1 MTSNKHINI
10 IENKDLEKI
19 RLFIE
24 DNFIDSKDISI
35 NIVNL
40 KKLITFLNKNN
51 IKLNYYDLRSL
62 LEYSYKLENTIKVI
76 KQRKIIS
83 NIFENM
89 DSEVKRIYKYSINII
104 DKNNSKSDKKSNKI
118 YKEFNEYQRN
128 TRHKE
133 RLTYEKQNE
142 LLLRISNGDKEAKN
156 ELIMSYLPLALGIAG
171 KYKYAWNYEDLVQIG
186 TIGLIDAIENY
197 DPKKGKNF
205 SRYISAYIE
214 GTICNNLYSDI
225 RLSPIVYIKMKLM
238 IKIMLENYFK
248 YDKVLSEEE
257 LSKISNLKIE
267 TIEKYKK
274 IFKLLEKDSSF
285 NRLNLNDELV
295 DYIEEDKL
303 IDQEYYNELNK
314 LFDSVSLTSK
324 EQKVIKLIYFENI
337 ENEAEVARIL
347 GITRERVRQLKL
359 KALRKLRYDLEI
371 RKYTGLNNRFIED
384 YNQSNKF
391 KKARTKLTYNK

>member
-128 TRHKE
+128 IRHKE

>member
-51 IKLNYYDLRSL
+51 IKLNYYDLSSL

>member
-1 MTSNKHINI
+1 M
-10 IENKDLEKI
+10 
-19 RLFIE
+19 
-24 DNFIDSKDISI
+24 
-35 NIVNL
+35 
-40 KKLITFLNKNN
+40 
-51 IKLNYYDLRSL
+51 
-62 LEYSYKLENTIKVI
+62 
-76 KQRKIIS
+76 
-83 NIFENM
+83 
-89 DSEVKRIYKYSINII
+89 
-104 DKNNSKSDKKSNKI
+104 
-118 YKEFNEYQRN
+118 
-128 TRHKE
+128 
-133 RLTYEKQNE
+133 
-142 LLLRISNGDKEAKN
+142 
-156 ELIMSYLPLALGIAG
+156 
-171 KYKYAWNYEDLVQIG
+171 
-186 TIGLIDAIENY
+186 IDAIENY